1 MNLPFVFDKEIA
13 KTWGEN
19 ITRSGYDAG
28 IKKIVFN
35 TSCYVAPDDN
45 GLAAHDGRRAIEKAM
60 EESGMEY
67 VVIRSMVF
75 MDNLTRFWS
84 KPSITNNNTFA
95 YPCSPELKISW
106 VCLEDVAKFM
116 VASLSS
122 SSMKA
127 DKIYVGGPEIL
138 LGKEVAERFSRAL
151 GREIIFKSLEPQNFA
166 GAMSKLVTGSE
177 VYEDQSIYG
186 GMAAFYS
193 WYNQQNPS
201 PLAVDMNPL
210 YKSLNL
216 KPTYFE
222 DWIKSHNWDKV

>member
-1 MNLPFVFDKEIA
+1 
-13 KTWGEN
+13 
-19 ITRSGYDAG
+19 
-28 IKKIVFN
+28 
-35 TSCYVAPDDN
+35 
-45 GLAAHDGRRAIEKAM
+45 
-60 EESGMEY
+60 
-67 VVIRSMVF
+67 
-75 MDNLTRFWS
+75 
-84 KPSITNNNTFA
+84 
-95 YPCSPELKISW
+95 
-106 VCLEDVAKFM
+106 
-116 VASLSS
+116 
-122 SSMKA
+122 MKA

-177 VYEDQSIYG
+177 VYEDQPIYG